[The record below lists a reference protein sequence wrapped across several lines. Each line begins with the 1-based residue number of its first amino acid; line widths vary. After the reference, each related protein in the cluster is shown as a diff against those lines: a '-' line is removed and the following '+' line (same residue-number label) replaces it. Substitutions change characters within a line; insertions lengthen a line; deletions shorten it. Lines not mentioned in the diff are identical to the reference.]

1 MTRGKLV
8 SCVLRSVLQLCTIP
22 SDGTPKLDSKVL
34 PEQSNG
40 FRADFRL
47 WRARKGEFASYVV
60 FPGPSEKVIF
70 NVWSYVDRETER
82 RCIRVFPVS
91 YYKDKKLVTRV
102 PRVEKGKQPFL
113 SGGILFNRFDVA
125 RIPQKYRSDL
135 EQWALLIME
144 GVQQYD
150 QKVREERLS
159 RH

>member
-1 MTRGKLV
+1 MPRGKSV
-8 SCVLRSVLQLCTIP
+8 TEVLRSVMQLCSP
-22 SDGTPKLDSKVL
+22 SIDVLRKEVEKVL

-40 FRADFRL
+40 FRADSRL
-47 WRARKGEFASYVV
+47 WRARKGEFASYKV
-60 FPGPSEKVIF
+60 FLGPGEKVIF

-91 YYKDKKLVTRV
+91 YYKDDVQVMRV
-102 PRVEKGKQPFL
+102 QRAEKGKQPFL

-125 RIPQKYRSDL
+125 RIPQKYRAEL
-135 EQWALLIME
+135 EQWAELIIE

-150 QKVREERLS
+150 QKIREERTT